1 MQCEVTIG
9 IPVYKAVDY
18 IEATMLSALAQ
29 TYESIEF
36 LIVDDCGNDGTIG
49 IVEHL
54 QCTHPRG
61 RNIRILHNEKNCG
74 VAFSRNRIID
84 EAHGQYLYFLDSDDV
99 IEPNTIELLINTMQ
113 ANVCDIVYASYER
126 VDCVDETTRALT
138 QQNVYPSLVLEHP
151 GDLALYAFQNY
162 GAFQASVCNCLIDVA
177 FLRDAHVRFINTA
190 YWEDMAFTYELVTKV
205 RKAALLPD
213 VTYHYLCRPFSL
225 SNYQGREK
233 IRKEEVLRNISTID
247 YLKEKCSL
255 VSSQPYAPYM
265 CYNLEMNSFYIVC
278 HVLKCGQRVVPSF
291 SGKELQSC
299 MRFPLPF
306 SKLIRFRHKRI
317 SNGFLWLVS
326 HLPMPLFLF
335 VVKALGRK
343 RGVL

>member
-1 MQCEVTIG
+1 MQYEVTIG

-36 LIVDDCGNDGTIG
+36 LIVDDCGNDGTIE

-54 QCTHPRG
+54 QRTHPRG

-74 VAFSRNRIID
+74 VAFSRNRIIN
-84 EAHGQYLYFLDSDDV
+84 EAHGQYLYFLDSDDI

-113 ANVCDIVYASYER
+113 ANAYDIVYASYER
-126 VDCVDETTRALT
+126 VDCVDGTTHTLT
-138 QQNVYPSLVLEHP
+138 QQYVYPSMVLEHP

-162 GAFQASVCNCLIDVA
+162 GTFQASVCNCLINVD
-177 FLRDAHVRFINTA
+177 FLREIHIKFIDTS

-205 RKAALLPD
+205 RKAVLLPEI
-213 VTYHYLCRPFSL
+213 TYHYLCRPFSL
-225 SNYQGREK
+225 SNYQSREK
-233 IRKEEVLRNISTID
+233 IRKEEILKNISTIN

-255 VSSQPYAPYM
+255 LSSQLYAPYM
-265 CYNLEMNSFYIVC
+265 CYNLEMNSFYIVS
-278 HVLKCGQRVVPSF
+278 HVLKMGKRVVPSF

-299 MRFPLPF
+299 MHFPLP
-306 SKLIRFRHKRI
+306 LHVLLRFKPKRGK
-317 SNGFLWLVS
+317 NLALWLIS
-326 HLPMPLFLF
+326 HMPIPLFMF
-335 VVKALGRK
+335 IMKALAKKGH
-343 RGVL
+343 